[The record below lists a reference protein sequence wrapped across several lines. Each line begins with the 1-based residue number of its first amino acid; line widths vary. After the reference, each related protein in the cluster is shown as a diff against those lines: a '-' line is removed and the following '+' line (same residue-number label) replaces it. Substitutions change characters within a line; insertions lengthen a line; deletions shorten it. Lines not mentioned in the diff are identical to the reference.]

1 MTSQVN
7 PYNIDETFPVAG
19 QDNPSQGFR
28 NNFTN
33 IQNNLQTIKDEI
45 DDLHAKVLVK
55 TPLNGVAFN
64 NDLSGNVISNA
75 TLGGNLTITGPVRS
89 TNYVYNAMAANDKLE
104 ITIGRVNAGQST
116 YYVDNVSGSENLLS
130 NIAVVLPTPGA
141 TVANGAVI
149 AVSTICPITNVV
161 WTAATGGSTYVKGVN
176 STDLQTKG
184 SSVRLQHIAFGV
196 STYWVKAP

>member
-7 PYNIDETFPVAG
+7 PYNIDENFPVAG

-55 TPLNGVAFN
+55 TPLNGVAMN
-64 NDLSGNVISNA
+64 NDLQGNVISNPSFN
-75 TLGGNLTITGPVRS
+75 GQITVSGVVNS
-89 TNYVYNAMAANDKLE
+89 TNYVYNALSSNDKLE
-104 ITIGRVNAGQST
+104 ITTTRLSAGQST
-116 YYVDNVSGSENLLS
+116 FYVDNVSGSENLLS
-130 NIAVVLPTPGA
+130 NIAVVLPTPSA

-161 WTAATGGSTYVKGVN
+161 WTAATGGSTYIKGVT

>member
-7 PYNIDETFPVAG
+7 PYNIDENFPVAG

-55 TPLNGVAFN
+55 TPLNGVAMN
-64 NDLSGNVISNA
+64 NDLQGNVISNPSFN
-75 TLGGNLTITGPVRS
+75 GQITVSGVVNS
-89 TNYVYNAMAANDKLE
+89 TNYVYNALSSNDKLE
-104 ITIGRVNAGQST
+104 ITTTRLSAGQST
-116 YYVDNVSGSENLLS
+116 FYVDNVSGSENLLS
-130 NIAVVLPTPGA
+130 NIAVVLPTPSA

-161 WTAATGGSTYVKGVN
+161 WTAATGGSTYVKGVT